1 MEQEKQEIR
10 DYTEYIKLTRN
21 SRGYSWDIKV
31 SGTDDLDIQK
41 LSELNEKLIETYG
54 MGDKE

>member
-1 MEQEKQEIR
+1 MEQEREEVR

-31 SGTDDLDIQK
+31 AGTDDLDFQK
-41 LSELNEKLIETYG
+41 LMDTNEKLINKYG
-54 MGDKE
+54 GGEE